1 MSDFS
6 FDDWMKLAR
15 TSPED
20 FERKRKEV
28 IDAEILKAPI
38 ERRAGLRILQMEI
51 DATRATA
58 KTPLAATVAISVMM
72 QNKVGELKE
81 AFASLESPINDLK
94 RQVQELE

>member
-6 FDDWMKLAR
+6 FDDWVKLYK

-28 IDAEILKAPI
+28 IEAEILKSPV
-38 ERRAGLRILQMEI
+38 EKRNGLRFLQMQI
-51 DATRATA
+51 DAIRQD
-58 KTPLAATVAISVMM
+58 KTPIAATVAISVLM
-72 QNKVGELKE
+72 QQKVGELKE
-81 AFASLESPINDLK
+81 AFSSLESPLTDLK